1 MIENDE
7 STAIVLNNNT
17 GSWENLKERYQAVR
31 NFSFKLCETLQTED
45 FVIQSMPDVSPTKWH
60 LAHTSWF
67 FETFVLRKGMKS
79 YKSLNEKYAYLFN
92 SYYVQAGERFYRPSR
107 GLLSRPTVKEVFE
120 YRKYIDENMLEFFE
134 HAGEKIIEEYAPVIE
149 IGINHEQQ
157 HQELLLTD
165 IKHVFSINPLKP
177 VYREVKSPTE
187 VILPKLDWIE
197 FDEGIY
203 ETGFD
208 GNGFCY
214 DNEMPRHK
222 EFIQPFK
229 LANRLITNGEF
240 LEFIEDGGYKKA
252 ELWLSD
258 GIAASEREGWN
269 APMYWEKKDGEWY
282 IFKLNGFHKLNLNE
296 PVCHVSHFEADA
308 FARWKDAR
316 LPTEAEWEAASM
328 GLPAEG
334 NFVENEVYHTS
345 PLNNKLGS
353 KIKLHQMFG
362 DVWEWTQSA
371 YLPYPG
377 YKTLPGALG
386 EYNGKFM
393 SGQIVLRGGSCATSQ
408 THIRKTYRNFF
419 YPQSRWQFMG
429 IRLAKD
435 MD

>member
-1 MIENDE
+1 MIDQEEVTSVTEKTNNENKE
-7 STAIVLNNNT
+7 KLLNRFN
-17 GSWENLKERYQAVR
+17 AVR
-31 NFSFKLCETLQTED
+31 NFSLKLSETLQTED

-67 FETFVLRKGMKS
+67 FETFVLRKGKNN
-79 YKSLNEKYAYLFN
+79 YKPLNENYAYLFN
-92 SYYVQAGERFYRPSR
+92 SYYIQAGERFYRPNR

-120 YRKYIDENMLEFFE
+120 YRKYIDVNMMNFFE
-134 HAGEKIIEEYAPVIE
+134 QADEKVFREFAPVIE

-177 VYREVKSPTE
+177 VYREVKPGRNSN
-187 VILPKLDWIE
+187 VPKLEWIE
-197 FDEGIY
+197 FDEGIH

-208 GNGFCY
+208 GNGFSY
-214 DNEMPRHK
+214 DNELPRHK
-222 EFIQPFK
+222 EFLQPYK
-229 LANRLITNGEF
+229 LANRLVTNGEF
-240 LEFIEDGGYKKA
+240 LEFMEDGGYKKP

-258 GIAASEREGWN
+258 GIAVVEKEGWN
-269 APMYWEKKDGEWY
+269 SPMYWEKIGREWW
-282 IFKLNGFHKLNLNE
+282 IFKLNGFHKLDLFE

-316 LPTEAEWEAASM
+316 LPTEAEWEAASYN
-328 GLPAEG
+328 LPIEG
-334 NFVENEVYHTS
+334 NFVENENYHTS
-345 PLNNKLGS
+345 PLMVSNEGS
-353 KIKLHQMFG
+353 RKLHQMFG
-362 DVWEWTQSA
+362 DIWEWTQSA

-393 SGQIVLRGGSCATSQ
+393 SGQMVLRGGSCATSV
-408 THIRKTYRNFF
+408 THIRNTYRNFF

-435 MD
+435 ED